1 MGGGGG
7 SCGDRKSISV
17 YCYRLS
23 DESSLVS
30 WRSRRQQTVALS
42 TCEAE
47 YMAMSHALQE
57 GKFIRRL
64 LFDLH
69 GKMLRK
75 DLFADNQGAINL
87 AKNPVS
93 HQRSKHI
100 DIRYHFIR
108 SEVNDGNVIL
118 NYIPSNENVADL
130 FTKPS
135 TKVSLLKFRL
145 CK

>member
-1 MGGGGG
+1 
-7 SCGDRKSISV
+7 
-17 YCYRLS
+17 
-23 DESSLVS
+23 
-30 WRSRRQQTVALS
+30 
-42 TCEAE
+42 
-47 YMAMSHALQE
+47 MAMSHAIQE
-57 GKFIRRL
+57 GKFIRQL

-69 GKMLRK
+69 GKMLRI
-75 DLFADNQGAINL
+75 DLFADNQGGINL

-108 SEVNDGNVIL
+108 SEVNDGNIIL

-135 TKVSLLKFRL
+135 NKVSSLKFRL
-145 CK
+145 CKWIEL